1 MFCYA
6 GVPGQ
11 GKITRVLTD
20 NGWQVYFLPR
30 YADPETDAVKTAE
43 IAENHHAG
51 LVVTDLCHRYCI
63 ANPYSLVSYHRQLK
77 QLSYAFVLSIE
88 DCRMSGFRAMLLLS
102 GIQMTVQPWKP
113 QPWTTAGFWRGHA
126 ILSVTRNFPVL
137 ILQGQKFE
145 KNAHRILVCIG
156 GSDPKKVTLEVVKAI
171 KKLDIPAVK
180 TRVITGS
187 GMSKSLTE
195 DIDRLAGAAGN
206 IDIIKQTNEMVDQLN
221 WADIAVVG
229 EGLLK
234 YEAAITGTPSLMI
247 PQFDHDSIPIM
258 EFLKIGCSRCINT
271 IEETGIARA
280 LSELLQNHDTR
291 KTMSANGLDV
301 VDGKGMQRI
310 YSSVLKELF
319 KGRQ

>member
-1 MFCYA
+1 MREC
-6 GVPGQ
+6 PGKE
-11 GKITRVLTD
+11 KITRVLTD

-88 DCRMSGFRAMLLLS
+88 DCRMSGFSSNAAVIWNSNDSSALEAAALDDCRILAGTRYFICDPKFSCFDPARAE
-102 GIQMTVQPWKP
+102 I
-113 QPWTTAGFWRGHA
+113 R
-126 ILSVTRNFPVL
+126 
-137 ILQGQKFE
+137 